1 MADGDRRLYAL
12 LFHPE
17 VVHTESGLDILR
29 NFACGV
35 CGCTGDWT
43 MASFVEEATARIR
56 AQVGGG
62 RVVCGL
68 SGGVDSTVAALIL
81 HRAIGDQLTCIFV
94 DNGVL
99 RLGEAAQ
106 IRTRFERLK
115 LPLVF
120 VDRVDAVSR
129 SPGRRHGPRAEAQ
142 DHRGRVHRGLRA
154 GGGEARRAST
164 SSPRARCTPT

>member
-1 MADGDRRLYAL
+1 MSDPARALYAI

-29 NFACGV
+29 NFAYGV

-43 MASFVEEATARIR
+43 MASFVEEATAKIR

-62 RVVCGL
+62 GIVCAL
-68 SGGVDSTVAALIL
+68 SGGGDSTGAALIL
-81 HRAIGDQLTCIFV
+81 HRTVGDRLICIFV

-99 RLGEAAQ
+99 RLNEGAQ
-106 IRTRFERLK
+106 VRKRFERLQ

-120 VDRVDAVSR
+120 VDASALFLERLKGVTDPEQKRKIIGATFIEVFER
-129 SPGRRHGPRAEAQ
+129 EA
-142 DHRGRVHRGLRA
+142 A
-154 GGGEARRAST
+154 KS
-164 SSPRARCTPT
+164 